1 MIETLLFFSLL
12 ILMNDF
18 EEINIRL
25 PSNSTYS
32 YSYVLLDRNIVLV
45 ANDTIYFLS
54 STMELNDS
62 KTINLI
68 RKINSIEEYG
78 NTTIS

>member
-25 PSNSTYS
+25 PSNSKYP
-32 YSYVLLDRNIVLV
+32 YSYVLLDRNIVLIT
-45 ANDTIYFLS
+45 NDTIYFLS